1 MIQKLFRALMIIF
14 SLSII
19 AYAGFVY
26 VKTNRAAAAKP
37 KKNPVGYVDMD
48 KVFESYAPLHKAQ
61 KAMEDTQ
68 NKLQQQLTD
77 KVQKKY
83 KTTDIGKLTPG
94 QRADVE
100 RMYQDANSD
109 MEKELDRIYKKQV
122 EPAKKKIQKSV
133 SAVAREK
140 KLDVV
145 LDKKMVLAGGVDI
158 TKPVLGKLKK

>member
-1 MIQKLFRALMIIF
+1 MIQKLFRALVIIV

-48 KVFESYAPLHKAQ
+48 KVFESYAPLRKAQ

-68 NKLQQQLTD
+68 NRLQQKLMDQ
-77 KVQKKY
+77 VQKKY
-83 KTTDIGKLTPG
+83 KTTDVGKLSAG
-94 QRADVE
+94 QQADVE
-100 RMYQDANSD
+100 RMYKDANSN
-109 MEKELDRIYKKQV
+109 MEKELDQIYKKQV
-122 EPAKKKIQKSV
+122 EPAKKKIQKAV
-133 SAVAREK
+133 STVAGDK